1 MLNFDTP
8 TIRLSLGQA
17 ILREPYP
24 CWHLDSYGIIRSAN
38 LMAFWLWGELQHG
51 QTIQPD
57 RLIGK
62 NIFDI
67 YASNTDRIPFY
78 RNVEFYT
85 KQSALAKRATANQVA
100 SPSIAFDTAM
110 KADTHYI
117 KLYEDTPSDLEGVW
131 EYPLVITAPES
142 EKRLEL
148 HVSHYLLQGEAG
160 LLAQVCPTAAT
171 AHMFEEQHHQLMNRY
186 SQEAYVVSGEQE
198 KPSTSSSFLA
208 NLPDTFRVYYPSLI
222 LNPLWYLTE
231 ENTAFQKLFGGSA
244 VGMHFLELFFAP
256 HIRPWLGPLQET
268 SAPRALRYFEM
279 FTAPLQQ
286 ENHELHTA
294 YTQLFRRLS
303 HLPEFHKLTQFSWK
317 STMHLALP
325 TDKETPFYT
334 YRMFFPWPLAPG
346 VTLHFRTFVRY
357 LHKGLLLGSDQQ
369 YYQITLVPE
378 TYETTVALLLLHLS
392 SGTQEPMHT
401 VFRQR
406 LWGLTL
412 LKTLQEG
419 LERLG
424 GEEYTLG
431 S

>member
-8 TIRLSLGQA
+8 RIRLSLGQA
-17 ILREPYP
+17 ALREPYP
-24 CWHLDSYGIIRSAN
+24 CWHLDPYGVVRSAN

-57 RLIGK
+57 LLIGK

-67 YASNTDRIPFY
+67 HATNIDRIPFY
-78 RNVEFYT
+78 HNVEFYT

-100 SPSIAFDTAM
+100 SPSLAFDTAM

-117 KLYEDTPSDLEGVW
+117 KLYDDTLSDLERVW

-142 EKRLEL
+142 EERLEL
-148 HVSHYLLQGEAG
+148 RVTHYLLQGEAG
-160 LLAQVCPTAAT
+160 LLAQVCPTDAT
-171 AHMFEEQHHQLMNRY
+171 LRTFEELYRELMNHY
-186 SQEAYVVSGEQE
+186 GQEAYVVSGEQE
-198 KPSTSSSFLA
+198 EPSVSNSFLA
-208 NLPDTFRVYYPSLI
+208 NLPDIFRVYYPTLV
-222 LNPLWYLTE
+222 LDPLWYLAE
-231 ENTAFQKLFGGSA
+231 ENKASQKLFGGSA
-244 VGMHFLELFFAP
+244 LGMHFLELFFDP
-256 HIRPWLGPLQET
+256 QIRPWLGPLQET
-268 SAPRALRYFEM
+268 SAPRALRYFEA

-286 ENHELHTA
+286 ENHELHA
-294 YTQLFRRLS
+294 DYRQVLQRLS
-303 HLPEFHKLTQFSWK
+303 HLPEFHRLVELSWK
-317 STMHLALP
+317 STMHLTLP
-325 TDKETPFYT
+325 EDKETPFYT
-334 YRMFFPWPLAPG
+334 YRMFLPWPLAPE

-378 TYETTVALLLLHLS
+378 NYETKVALLLLYLS
-392 SGTQEPMHT
+392 SGPQEQMHT

-412 LKTLQEG
+412 LKTLREG
-419 LERLG
+419 LDRLG